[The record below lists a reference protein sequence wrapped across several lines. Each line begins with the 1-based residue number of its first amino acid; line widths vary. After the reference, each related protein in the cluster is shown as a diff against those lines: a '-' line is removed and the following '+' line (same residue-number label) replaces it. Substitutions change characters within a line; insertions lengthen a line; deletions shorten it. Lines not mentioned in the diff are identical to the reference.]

1 MDVYRPST
9 THLRVLPR
17 RFYQASVLSV
27 ARDLLGTYLVRTVA
41 TRDRQ
46 EPGSGIE
53 YRLVA
58 RIVETEA
65 YHESEPAS
73 HSYRGIRP
81 RTEVMFGDPGHAYV
95 YFIYGMHYC
104 FNVVCEASG
113 IGSAVLI
120 RAVEPMHGEAV
131 MRSRRPA
138 ARRPQELTNGPAK
151 LAQAFGITRDR
162 DNGKDLVSSDIR
174 ICAYRDEPAH
184 SVNRT
189 GRIGITKARDLDW
202 RFTIAGNPYVSKKRT
217 R

>member
-1 MDVYRPST
+1 MDEYRPPT
-9 THLRVLPR
+9 TLLRVLPR

-27 ARDLLGTYLVRTVA
+27 ARNLLGTYLVRTV
-41 TRDRQ
+41 TTGDHR
-46 EPGSGIE
+46 EPGGEVDS
-53 YRLVA
+53 RLVA

-81 RTEVMFGDPGHAYV
+81 RTEVMFGEPGHAYV

-120 RAVEPMHGEAV
+120 RAVEPIHGEAV

-138 ARRPQELTNGPAK
+138 AKRPQELTNGPAK
-151 LAQAFGITRDR
+151 LAQAFGISRDR
-162 DNGKDLVSSDIR
+162 DNGKDLVSSDIS
-174 ICAYRDEPAH
+174 ICAYQDEPAH
-184 SVNRT
+184 SVERT
-189 GRIGITKARDLDW
+189 GRIGITKACDLEW
-202 RFTIAGNPYVSKKRT
+202 RFTIAGNPYVSRKRT